1 MPAEVQPLPE
11 PGIVS
16 ESYEVPVVRGVPCL
30 AKGGAMWAWFAQ
42 ASHTKAFL
50 FAIDF
55 HGRNNGRVVGELDRS
70 PGSDPWAYGIVLTT
84 TNGGTDW
91 GRSL

>member
-1 MPAEVQPLPE
+1 
-11 PGIVS
+11 
-16 ESYEVPVVRGVPCL
+16 
-30 AKGGAMWAWFAQ
+30 MWAWFAQ